1 MENKKPVFITIIIL
15 LIIFVPLTII
25 GFLTKTSHKVFKD
38 NPNHELYYDGKL
50 WFYDESNNLI
60 NTYVCK
66 TEKCELTKPTIN
78 DDEYDINYYKN
89 GTLENIPVSN
99 NTYAF
104 ITDGVIISLYNISLG
119 KSMQTYKEVKNYN
132 INLQNNVYILKN
144 NDDLWGVL
152 SVSENLRAVLPFE
165 YDFIGLKTNNVN
177 ENNLLIDKYIVLQ
190 DNHWFLVDS
199 TNNVLSGKIEN
210 PIIDYDEKYLF
221 SKIADEIKIYDYEGN
236 ELLDNYIINDYII
249 SDGYYG
255 IITDNYI
262 LIYKELNNAYL
273 KLIPQITKDKLVEL
287 EKDNNKLV
295 VKVDGN
301 IIENIEINN

>member
-1 MENKKPVFITIIIL
+1 MNFIMM
-15 LIIFVPLTII
+15 V
-25 GFLTKTSHKVFKD
+25 
-38 NPNHELYYDGKL
+38 N
-50 WFYDESNNLI
+50 
-60 NTYVCK
+60 
-66 TEKCELTKPTIN
+66 
-78 DDEYDINYYKN
+78 
-89 GTLENIPVSN
+89 
-99 NTYAF
+99 YAF

-199 TNNVLSGKIEN
+199 MNNVLSGKIEN